1 MNMNGDRID
10 NEGGVGIEEKNKEL
24 DEDEEECGQLLV
36 DGKEMSIDLR
46 VLTRTYAARMLDVSL
61 VYSCMG
67 DNM

>member
-10 NEGGVGIEEKNKEL
+10 NEGGVGIEEKNKES
-24 DEDEEECGQLLV
+24 DEECGQLLV
-36 DGKEMSIDLR
+36 DGKKMSIDLR